1 MNCKEIREN
10 LVFLIDRELPPDK
23 EEFVRNH
30 LQTCAACKEAFV
42 KLEQTWLQIEQQ
54 KIRETN
60 PDFSSGVMEKIRIA
74 AKPQRKTVYTPG
86 RLILQPAWRLA
97 LAGLAVIIGM
107 VMGDSFYRS
116 GIKSVKDSEATRFQ
130 VVADEYYLD
139 DFSIENLETILLTSN
154 E

>member
-10 LVFLIDRELPPDK
+10 LVYLIDRELPPDK

-42 KLEQTWLQIEQQ
+42 KLEQTWLLIGKQ

-60 PDFSSGVMEKIRIA
+60 PDFSLRVMEQIRIA
-74 AKPQRKTVYTPG
+74 ANPQRKTVFSPG
-86 RLILQPAWRLA
+86 MLILQPAWRLA
-97 LAGLAVIIGM
+97 LAGLAIIIGM
-107 VMGDSFYRS
+107 VLGESFYRS
-116 GIKSVKDSEATRFQ
+116 GISAEKDIGTTSIQ
-130 VVADEYYLD
+130 KLADEYYLD
-139 DFSIENLETILLTSN
+139 DFSIENVETILLTSN